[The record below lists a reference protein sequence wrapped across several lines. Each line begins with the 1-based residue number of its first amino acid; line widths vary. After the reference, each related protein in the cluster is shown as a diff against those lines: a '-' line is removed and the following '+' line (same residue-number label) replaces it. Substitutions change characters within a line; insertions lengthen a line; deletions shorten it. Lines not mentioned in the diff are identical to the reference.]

1 MKKISTCIK
10 NKNLLLHHWE
20 QSEGVARKRVAKNEK
35 TPYPRCSKVHRN
47 ILTAHS
53 DTLRAAFDHEGFT
66 EAYTG
71 VYTIAEGDINPQ
83 ILEDVLKWMYFF
95 NIPNASERADALLD
109 AAEYFQ
115 MAGLRE
121 MCGRL
126 LVDQLK
132 VSVAI
137 AQQYF

>member
-1 MKKISTCIK
+1 M
-10 NKNLLLHHWE
+10 
-20 QSEGVARKRVAKNEK
+20 
-35 TPYPRCSKVHRN
+35 HRN
-47 ILTAHS
+47 ILAAHS
-53 DTLRAAFDHEGFT
+53 DTLRAAFDHQGFT
-66 EAYTG
+66 EAFTG

-132 VSVAI
+132 VLAANSRQYIFLLQYIIWKSLPSKVLGTEKSVALI
-137 AQQYF
+137 VHFC

>member
-1 MKKISTCIK
+1 
-10 NKNLLLHHWE
+10 
-20 QSEGVARKRVAKNEK
+20 
-35 TPYPRCSKVHRN
+35 
-47 ILTAHS
+47 
-53 DTLRAAFDHEGFT
+53 
-66 EAYTG
+66 
-71 VYTIAEGDINPQ
+71 
-83 ILEDVLKWMYFF
+83 MYFF

-132 VSVAI
+132 VCVANSKL
-137 AQQYF
+137 FF

>member
-1 MKKISTCIK
+1 
-10 NKNLLLHHWE
+10 
-20 QSEGVARKRVAKNEK
+20 VAKICKNQCHLFK
-35 TPYPRCSKVHRN
+35 FLKAPPTLCSKVHRN
-47 ILTAHS
+47 ILAAHS

-109 AAEYFQ
+109 AAEYFKWL
-115 MAGLRE
+115 A
-121 MCGRL
+121 
-126 LVDQLK
+126 
-132 VSVAI
+132 
-137 AQQYF
+137 